1 MEFFHGVVALLAFG
15 LLVLSGLVAWL
26 YMQQTRL
33 LAAVNTIAIAISSS
47 SVMLER
53 EEEPVKEPEAPIK
66 EIVEEPIKEEE
77 EDDRVSVDDDA
88 EADDVDTN
96 YSKKTIKELR
106 DVLTTR
112 GIPFNKGDK
121 KTDLLSLLAAT
132 S

>member
-53 EEEPVKEPEAPIK
+53 EEEPVKEVEEIK
-66 EIVEEPIKEEE
+66 EQPPIKEEE

-88 EADDVDTN
+88 EEDDVDTN

-106 DVLTTR
+106 EVLTTR

>member
-33 LAAVNTIAIAISSS
+33 LAAVNTIAIAVASS

-53 EEEPVKEPEAPIK
+53 EEEPVKEVVEIK
-66 EIVEEPIKEEE
+66 EQPPIKEEE
-77 EDDRVSVDDDA
+77 EDDRVSVDDDG
-88 EADDVDTN
+88 EEDDVDTN

-106 DVLTTR
+106 EVLTTR

>member
-53 EEEPVKEPEAPIK
+53 EEEPVKEVEEIK
-66 EIVEEPIKEEE
+66 EQPPIKEEE
-77 EDDRVSVDDDA
+77 EDDRVSVDDDG
-88 EADDVDTN
+88 EEDDVDTN

-106 DVLTTR
+106 EVLTTR

>member
-53 EEEPVKEPEAPIK
+53 EEEPVKEVEEIK
-66 EIVEEPIKEEE
+66 EETPPIKEEE
-77 EDDRVSVDDDA
+77 EDDRVSVDDDG
-88 EADDVDTN
+88 EEDDVDTN

-106 DVLTTR
+106 EVLTTR

>member
-53 EEEPVKEPEAPIK
+53 EEEPVKEVEEIK
-66 EIVEEPIKEEE
+66 EQPPIKEEE
-77 EDDRVSVDDDA
+77 EHDRVSVDDDG
-88 EADDVDTN
+88 EEDDVDTN

-106 DVLTTR
+106 EVLTTR

>member
-1 MEFFHGVVALLAFG
+1 
-15 LLVLSGLVAWL
+15 
-26 YMQQTRL
+26 
-33 LAAVNTIAIAISSS
+33 
-47 SVMLER
+47 MLER
-53 EEEPVKEPEAPIK
+53 EEEPVKEVEEIK
-66 EIVEEPIKEEE
+66 EETPPIKEEE

-88 EADDVDTN
+88 EEDDVDTN

-106 DVLTTR
+106 EVLTTR

>member
-53 EEEPVKEPEAPIK
+53 EEEPVKEVDEIK
-66 EIVEEPIKEEE
+66 EQPPIKEEE
-77 EDDRVSVDDDA
+77 EDDRVSVDDDG
-88 EADDVDTN
+88 EEDDVDTN

-106 DVLTTR
+106 EVLTTR

>member
-53 EEEPVKEPEAPIK
+53 EEEPVKEVEEIK
-66 EIVEEPIKEEE
+66 EQPPIKEEE
-77 EDDRVSVDDDA
+77 EDDRVSVDDDG
-88 EADDVDTN
+88 EEDDVDTN
-96 YSKKTIKELR
+96 YSKKTINELR
-106 DVLTTR
+106 EVLTTR